1 MRLRYTLSDRQ
12 IRCFASVPVLSL
24 VVTKHCTDDTR
35 VVTDECIEGIDA
47 SHSRYADLI
56 NNVANGGAVLS
67 VCQFSRTGVAVV
79 GIIGKAVGGEVAVT
93 AGTLLVALAA
103 RTERSGRWQVAVD
116 TATACTHLVTATGLA
131 SADATRLCELSIQF
145 YIS

>member
-1 MRLRYTLSDRQ
+1 MRLRYTLSGRQ

-56 NNVANGGAVLS
+56 NNVANGGAVLTVECLS
-67 VCQFSRTGVAVV
+67 VFSYR
-79 GIIGKAVGGEVAVT
+79 
-93 AGTLLVALAA
+93 
-103 RTERSGRWQVAVD
+103 RCSGWN
-116 TATACTHLVTATGLA
+116 
-131 SADATRLCELSIQF
+131 
-145 YIS
+145 YW